1 MENRTVINL
10 AMRIGAASIGLLL
23 LFSGGAAWGEPRR
36 QYWATSLSGPV
47 DATILRGLYQAV
59 ARGEVG
65 WLDIDA
71 ASAIPSLVPRINLIL
86 YHVGGNCYTGA
97 DCDRFP
103 SSQST
108 GDRWGDTER
117 ALDLKDP
124 ATRKIVI
131 EDLVAIVQQG
141 DEVAPPDA
149 IVGVHL
155 DNVHKL
161 TAEGLAAL
169 FNEFLS
175 AVQAARRQDRISKT
189 RRVGYVAKNN
199 PKEFNQ
205 ALDQKLL
212 SAPPLYQINENARLN
227 QEGVL
232 DPDSRL
238 AQEIGRRCSIPVF
251 LKTFGSDIAYTVDE
265 GYETMQV
272 EVSQDMARRMAGMP
286 HISGVAWSA
295 DEANYHPTLFEQG
308 EPVREVSFGSPCG
321 N

>member
-1 MENRTVINL
+1 VVNL
-10 AMRIGAASIGLLL
+10 AVAIGLLL
-23 LFSGGAAWGEPRR
+23 QCLVHAAPGELRK
-36 QYWATSLSGPV
+36 QYWATSLSGSV
-47 DATILRGLYQAV
+47 DDKVLRGLYEAV

-65 WLDIDA
+65 WLDIDPM
-71 ASAIPSLVPRINLIL
+71 SGIPQLAPGINLIL
-86 YHVGGNCYTGA
+86 YHVGGNCYIGA

-117 ALDLKDP
+117 ALDLEDS

-131 EDLVAIVQQG
+131 EDLVAIVQQA
-141 DEVAPPDA
+141 DEAAPPGA

-161 TAEGLAAL
+161 TAKALATV
-169 FNEFLS
+169 FNELLVAVES
-175 AVQAARRQDRISKT
+175 ARQHDRISRT

-199 PKEFNQ
+199 PVEFSR

-212 SAPPLYQINENARLN
+212 DAPPLYQINENARLS
-227 QEGVL
+227 QEGIL
-232 DPDSRL
+232 DPDSRM
-238 AQEIGRRCSIPVF
+238 AQQIGRRCSIPVF

-265 GYETMQV
+265 GHETMQV
-272 EVSQDMARRMAGMP
+272 DVSQEMARHMAQKP

-295 DEANYHPTLFEQG
+295 DEAEYHPTLFEQG
-308 EPVREVSFGSPCG
+308 APVREVSLGSPCG
-321 N
+321 E